1 MTNMFSRIVNYL
13 KETRSEM
20 HKVNWPTMK
29 QTIQSTLV
37 VIAISIGI
45 AFYLGVFDYV
55 YRTLLQT
62 FVF

>member
-1 MTNMFSRIVNYL
+1 
-13 KETRSEM
+13 
-20 HKVNWPTMK
+20 MK